1 MRTFG
6 IIGYPLSHSFSQRY
20 FTQKFEQEGIHDAEF
35 KNYAIKDI
43 DELENVLASETT
55 LQGLAVTIP
64 YKRDVLPFLNT
75 ATDAVQQ
82 TGACN
87 CIRIK
92 DHVLTGYN
100 TDVLGFEASFK
111 THLQPHHTKALV
123 LGTGG
128 AAAAVEYVLRK
139 LGIEYLLVSR
149 RAVPEQ
155 HILDYSGLDSS
166 VLAQYPVIINC
177 TPLGTYP
184 NVEEAPE
191 IPYTLL
197 TPKHYLYDLVYN
209 PPLTKFLALG
219 QAQGATIQNGYDM
232 LILQAEENWKL
243 WNEE

>member
-6 IIGYPLSHSFSQRY
+6 VIGFPLSHSFSQKY
-20 FTQKFEQEGIHDAEF
+20 FTQKFEQEGIADAVF

-43 DELENVLASETT
+43 DELENVLATEPA

-64 YKRDVLPFLNT
+64 YKRAVMPFLNT

-82 TGACN
+82 MGACN

-92 DHVLTGYN
+92 DNVLTGYN
-100 TDVLGFEASFK
+100 TDVIGFEESFK

-139 LGIEYLLVSR
+139 LNIAYLIVSR
-149 RAVPEQ
+149 RAVPEKGV
-155 HILDYSGLDSS
+155 IDYKTINAALLG
-166 VLAQYPVIINC
+166 QYNIIINC

-184 NVEEAPE
+184 NMDEAPE
-191 IPYTLL
+191 IPYPLL
-197 TPKHYLYDLVYN
+197 TPQHYLFDLVYN
-209 PPLTKFLALG
+209 PPITKFLTLG
-219 QAQGATIQNGYDM
+219 QSQGAIIQNGYDM
-232 LILQAEENWKL
+232 LTIQAEHNWKI
-243 WNEE
+243 WNE